1 MTLRNQLNQLS
12 VTRWPLKPKVWQW
25 VPGRPIRKMQ
35 VSRFSGTA
43 APSTTS
49 LFKCLCKDVQ
59 HIEAWGGGPSSQW
72 TLRCAT
78 SLARA
83 PVISQ
88 QHQITFAKDTEKGQ
102 ALMSNEYRQLCPT
115 SLFASLAQGR
125 PKLVL
130 PPVQGDR
137 QKPAVPAGSW
147 ATNAGG
153 TLSSL
158 MFQDCFI
165 IAKPPSTCHHW
176 LKSKTCKFRLCVSVQ
191 TQIIMFEGNSANR
204 IPCNGRVGFGQE
216 NRFGRRHASSSQD
229 PYVRSPDRGKCH
241 TQTQNFVS

>member
-59 HIEAWGGGPSSQW
+59 HLGWRGHLPNGHSGVPPV
-72 TLRCAT
+72 
-78 SLARA
+78 LARA

-88 QHQITFAKDTEKGQ
+88 QHQIMFAKDTEKGQ
-102 ALMSNEYRQLCPT
+102 ELISNEYRQLCPT
-115 SLFASLAQGR
+115 SLFASLAQRR
-125 PKLVL
+125 PQLVL

-158 MFQDCFI
+158 MFQDCFS

-176 LKSKTCKFRLCVSVQ
+176 LKSKKCKFRLCVSVQ